1 MPDALTAET
10 SLSPTSF
17 ADSPLSHALRQPLLL
32 GLFLPLQQG
41 GWSPSTL
48 PRGTDWSFSYNA
60 RLAQQAEALGFDLA
74 FGLAKWLG
82 KGGYGGQTQYH
93 GLTLDPFIATTAL
106 AALTSRILLISTI
119 HVLYGPWHPLHLAKF
134 GATLDHIAQGRWG
147 INVVT
152 GHRESEHRRFG
163 KEPIPHDQR
172 YEMADEFLRITKQIW
187 ASADEISI
195 AGRFWNLEAAYE
207 ALKPRHGRPVIVSA
221 SGSKAGIAFA
231 AQHSDILFTTSPGG
245 AEVNAAVETLPAL
258 VNTVRQASFAAARPP
273 LRTLINPLI
282 ICRPTER
289 EALHYRDAIIA
300 AADHEAI
307 ANFSGDRSDAQGF
320 KGFHADQR
328 ALGANT
334 IHIVG
339 SPEQVTEQLLRLKRT
354 GIDGVQIAFFD
365 FEPDLA
371 FFGSDV
377 LPLLKQAGL
386 RH

>member
-1 MPDALTAET
+1 MPDTLPADWTA
-10 SLSPTSF
+10 SPASF
-17 ADSPLSHALRQPLLL
+17 ADSPLSQALRQPLLL

-41 GWSPSTL
+41 GWSPSSH
-48 PRGTDWSFSYNA
+48 PRGTDWRFDYNA

-82 KGGYGGQTQYH
+82 KGGYGGATQYH
-93 GLTLDPFIATTAL
+93 GLTLDPFIVTTAL
-106 AALTSRILLISTI
+106 AAVTRRILLISTI
-119 HVLYGPWHPLHLAKF
+119 HVLYGPWHPLHLTKF

-163 KEPIPHDQR
+163 KAPIPHGLR
-172 YEMADEFLRITKQIW
+172 YEMADEFLRIAKQLW
-187 ASADEISI
+187 AASEEVSI

-207 ALKPRHGRPVIVSA
+207 ALKPCYGRPVIVSA
-221 SGSKAGIAFA
+221 SGSQAGIDFA
-231 AQHSDILFTTSPGG
+231 ARHSDILFTTSPGG
-245 AEVNAAVETLPAL
+245 AALDAAVETLPAL
-258 VNTVRQASFAAARPP
+258 VDSIRRASFAAGRPP
-273 LRTLINPLI
+273 LRSLVNPLI

-289 EALHYRDAIIA
+289 EALQYRDAIIA

-320 KGFHADQR
+320 RGFQADQR

-339 SPEQVTEQLLRLKRT
+339 SPEQVTDQLARLKRT

-386 RH
+386 RL